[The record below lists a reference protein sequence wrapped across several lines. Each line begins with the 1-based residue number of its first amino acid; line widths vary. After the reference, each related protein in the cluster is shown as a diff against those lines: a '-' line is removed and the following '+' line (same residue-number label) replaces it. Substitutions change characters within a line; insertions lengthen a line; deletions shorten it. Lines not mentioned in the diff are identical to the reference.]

1 VISQPDSQIEVSIA
15 RNYRRRVSD
24 EWLRNV
30 VDSALQV
37 ALSPGQGGQV
47 SLLVANDA
55 TVQGLNRQFRGLD
68 EATDVL
74 SFSPTHPGP
83 WEGDDQ
89 APQDRY
95 LKVGESDALPFVLP
109 TDQPPMLGD
118 IVISYPQARRQALA
132 LGEPVAKELA
142 RLIAHGVLHLA
153 GYDHQQPAEAALMQA
168 REEAALLL
176 AFSRQPA
183 TPSPLKGEG
192 WYGGDSPHP
201 STGSGQALNPL
212 PQGERRPSGR
222 SLKAD
227 R

>member
-1 VISQPDSQIEVSIA
+1 MSSQPGRQIEVSIA
-15 RNYRRRVSD
+15 PSYRQRVSD
-24 EWLRNV
+24 EWLRAV

-37 ALSPGQGGQV
+37 ALSPDQGGQV
-47 SLLVANDA
+47 SLLVADDA

-74 SFSPTHPGP
+74 SFSPAHPGP

-95 LKVGESDALPFVLP
+95 LKVGEVDALPFVLP
-109 TDQPPMLGD
+109 PDQPPMLGD

-132 LGEPVAKELA
+132 RGEPVAKELA
-142 RLIAHGVLHLA
+142 QLVVHGVLHLV

-176 AFSRQPA
+176 AFSRQPV
-183 TPSPLKGEG
+183 TPSPLRGKVGMG
-192 WYGGDSPHP
+192 PDPIGV
-201 STGSGQALNPL
+201 NPL
-212 PQGERRPSGR
+212 PQGERRPGGR

>member
-1 VISQPDSQIEVSIA
+1 VISQRGSQIEVSVA

-47 SLLVANDA
+47 SLLVADDA

-74 SFSPTHPGP
+74 SFSPAHPGP
-83 WEGDDQ
+83 WEGADQ

-95 LKVGESDALPFVLP
+95 LKPGEVDALPFVLP
-109 TDQPPMLGD
+109 PDQPPMLGD
-118 IVISYPQARRQALA
+118 IVISYPQARRQSLA
-132 LGEPVAKELA
+132 RGEPLAKELA

-176 AFSRQPA
+176 AFSRQPSA
-183 TPSPLKGEG
+183 
-192 WYGGDSPHP
+192 DSP
-201 STGSGQALNPL
+201 TLVGQA
-212 PQGERRPSGR
+212 GT
-222 SLKAD
+222 LKAD